1 MPSSMDKGEHQRRT
15 KSVLLSSTKRKGLSQ
30 RVQMLTQEV
39 KQLWAA
45 QRPEVLWV
53 GQRKKSFEAETEE
66 NFLFKE
72 ATKGEA

>member
-1 MPSSMDKGEHQRRT
+1 MDKGEHQRRT

-39 KQLWAA
+39 KQGPLKD
-45 QRPEVLWV
+45 QRYYGSDSERNHLK
-53 GQRKKSFEAETEE
+53 RKE